1 MSGID
6 GWLER
11 FLEGGQVSLGLI
23 LLISVALG
31 LRHASDP
38 DHVAAV
44 TTLVASGEAR
54 NKIGRAGFTGLS
66 WGLGHGTTLV
76 IIGLP
81 LVLFSRFLPEPVVRT
96 AETLIGLIIVLLAVQ
111 LLLKWRRGAFHIHE
125 HDHDQEG
132 QQERHRH
139 LHQHARESGGET
151 HAHTHVA
158 GQRTPLS
165 AYGVGLVH
173 GIGGSAGVV
182 LLLLSTIPSTATAI
196 VALFI
201 YAGGTAVSMTLLSA
215 VFGLGLS
222 RKPVA
227 RNFERVAP
235 VLGTLALVFG
245 LWYASGALGLIAY
258 PF

>member
-6 GWLER
+6 SLLDG
-11 FLEGGQVSLGLI
+11 FLEGGQVSLWLV

-44 TTLVASGEAR
+44 TILVASGETR
-54 NKIGRAGFTGLS
+54 NKIGRAGLTGFS

-81 LVLFSRFLPEPVVRT
+81 LIVFSRFLPEPIVRI

-132 QQERHRH
+132 QEERHRH
-139 LHQHARESGGET
+139 LHPHASESDKSHE
-151 HAHTHVA
+151 HSHTA

-201 YAGGTAVSMTLLSA
+201 YAGGTAVSMALLSA
-215 VFGLGLS
+215 IFGLGLS

-235 VLGTLALVFG
+235 VLGVLALVFG
-245 LWYASGALGLIAY
+245 LWYASGALGLVTY